1 METIP
6 VSQFV
11 KDSRFDGFLLVRA
24 AEQRAASNGSKYLD
38 MTLGDR
44 TGEINAKMWDGLVEP
59 PEVGSVLRL
68 RGQIIEYNGRMQIR
82 VERMRPAVGSD
93 KVPMESLVACAPQ
106 PGQEMLDEVNAAVEA
121 IRRKDLR
128 LLVRRLLDDAGETLL
143 YFPAASKLHHAE
155 RSGLLHHVTGMLRMA
170 NHYADE
176 YPSLDRDLL
185 VAGVIV
191 HDLAKIGEIDAAP
204 ETGIVSGYSAD
215 GMLIGHLVRGIARMD
230 EAGRELGCDPELLM
244 MLEHM
249 VLSHHGV
256 PEYGSPKPPMFPEAE
271 VLHHLDLLDARI
283 FEMNAAL
290 SRVTPGGFSE
300 KLWSLDRK
308 LYRRAGSPAAEWED
322 ETALGAGKENE

>member
-230 EAGRELGCDPELLM
+230 AVGREMGCDPDA
-244 MLEHM
+244 
-249 VLSHHGV
+249 GA
-256 PEYGSPKPPMFPEAE
+256 YG
-271 VLHHLDLLDARI
+271 
-283 FEMNAAL
+283 AL
-290 SRVTPGGFSE
+290 AP
-300 KLWSLDRK
+300 
-308 LYRRAGSPAAEWED
+308 RRAGIRQPKAAD
-322 ETALGAGKENE
+322 VPGG

>member
-11 KDSRFDGFLLVRA
+11 KDSRFDGFLLFRA

-230 EAGRELGCDPELLM
+230 AVGREMGCDPEILM

-290 SRVTPGGFSE
+290 SRVAPGGFSE

-308 LYRRAGSPAAEWED
+308 LYRRAGEPAAERE
-322 ETALGAGKENE
+322 E

>member
-1 METIP
+1 MESVP

-24 AEQRAASNGSKYLD
+24 ADQRSASNGSKYLD
-38 MTLGDR
+38 MTLGDKS
-44 TGEINAKMWDGLVEP
+44 GEINAKLWDGTVEP
-59 PEVGSVLRL
+59 PKVGSVLRL
-68 RGQIIEYNGRMQIR
+68 RGTIHEYNGRLQIR
-82 VERMRPAVGSD
+82 VERMRGLAPSD
-93 KVPMESLVACAPQ
+93 NVPMETLVACAPQ
-106 PGQEMLDEVNAAVEA
+106 PGEEMLDEVNAAVEN
-121 IRRKDLR
+121 IRSYDLR
-128 LLVRRLLDDAGETLL
+128 RLVRRLLDDAGETLVN
-143 YFPAASKLHHAE
+143 FPAASKLHHAE
-155 RSGLLHHVTGMLRMA
+155 RSGLLHHMTGMLRMA

-176 YPSLDRDLL
+176 YPTLDRDLL

-191 HDLAKIGEIDAAP
+191 HDLAKIGEINAAP

-230 EAGRELGCDPELLM
+230 EAGRALGCDEEILM

-308 LYRRAGSPAAEWED
+308 LYRRAGSAAEERE
-322 ETALGAGKENE
+322 ETARSAGKENE